1 MSALRSGWTM
11 ALVSAGF
18 LVLGQGVPVAAAG
31 PHAIP
36 RQTAPPI
43 QVDLNRLVNE
53 ALQSIER
60 DRSFQIAQSGD
71 TVSPAGSG
79 EAGRA
84 ASPEGQARPAEPPA
98 APSGP
103 APQASPD
110 PAPAQ
115 AASPDDPADAAAS
128 RPEPAAPAPDAAAAA
143 PLPAGPLR
151 AVPYVLALFR
161 SGEGVTIEGHMPS
174 EADREAL
181 LAEARGV
188 LSGLVVTD
196 LTEVAEGVP
205 AGVNWLAAGR
215 FLVVQALRMRQG
227 ELRISGTELT
237 VRAEPADRPGF
248 VALNNALQAGRLPE
262 GLRLAAADVASPRV
276 SPYVWSVVRQGSTVL
291 LRGYV
296 PSLAEG
302 EAARMLAAALFGG
315 LAVQDE
321 QVVAAG
327 APEGFAG
334 AVAAALGHLAL
345 LEEGRAELSDRSLA
359 IAGSAP
365 SDVAAAAAGAAIV
378 ASAPFGYAVRH
389 AIAAPPPPP
398 PPPPPAPADTC
409 SPRIA
414 EVMAEGGIV
423 FQFGRETMRPDSLQR
438 LRRIADILKECPQ
451 VAFVVEGHTDSDGN
465 PDQNRDLSERRAA
478 SVVSVLI
485 RQGIAASRLSA
496 EGLGQTRPLV
506 PNDSAANKARNRRIE
521 FRAVR

>member
-1 MSALRSGWTM
+1 
-11 ALVSAGF
+11 
-18 LVLGQGVPVAAAG
+18 
-31 PHAIP
+31 
-36 RQTAPPI
+36 
-43 QVDLNRLVNE
+43 
-53 ALQSIER
+53 
-60 DRSFQIAQSGD
+60 
-71 TVSPAGSG
+71 
-79 EAGRA
+79 
-84 ASPEGQARPAEPPA
+84 
-98 APSGP
+98 
-103 APQASPD
+103 
-110 PAPAQ
+110 
-115 AASPDDPADAAAS
+115 
-128 RPEPAAPAPDAAAAA
+128 
-143 PLPAGPLR
+143 
-151 AVPYVLALFR
+151 
-161 SGEGVTIEGHMPS
+161 MPS